1 MDFERVPL
9 HGIDCGSCHWISNEC
24 ELYLKWISSTTMP
37 ENLASN
43 SANLQPVGMHVM
55 HDVHNYVSDCAVVG
69 VPLSDTDSVSD
80 TRQSLSQ
87 SHSDSRYRH
96 GSRRLLQCFHEK
108 FEANSRAKF
117 VHCHINLW
125 CLVYESARS
134 AYRWAVMMIRRECQN
149 SERLWLI
156 PSLW

>member
-1 MDFERVPL
+1 
-9 HGIDCGSCHWISNEC
+9 
-24 ELYLKWISSTTMP
+24 MP

-55 HDVHNYVSDCAVVG
+55 HDVHNYVSDLAVVG
-69 VPLSDTDSVSD
+69 VPLSDTDSD

-87 SHSDSRYRH
+87 SHSRYRH
-96 GSRRLLQCFHEK
+96 GSRQLLQCFHGK

-117 VHCHINLW
+117 VHCHIHLW

-134 AYRWAVMMIRRECQN
+134 AYRRAVMMIRRECQN
-149 SERLWLI
+149 SEHVRHL
-156 PSLW
+156 